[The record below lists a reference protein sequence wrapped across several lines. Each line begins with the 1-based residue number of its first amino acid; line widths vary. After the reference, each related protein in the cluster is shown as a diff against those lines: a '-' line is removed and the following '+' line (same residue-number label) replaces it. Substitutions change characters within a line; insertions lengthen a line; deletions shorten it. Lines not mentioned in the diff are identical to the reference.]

1 MLVGQALDLNVFEAF
16 RVEVPADLFG
26 DIEGV
31 LPWHQP
37 EIDLGGCGGRQDGLG
52 SGALVAG
59 GNAGDGAG
67 GMENGRFLELEAGD
81 TVEKAGQIVH
91 LAVGVFVGRLRSQH
105 LAVSLRGW
113 DDVIVEAGYPDRLI
127 WTL

>member
-1 MLVGQALDLNVFEAF
+1 MSDAGRDDGDLQILREGVHRAGSADQRFDHGLGLIQPAGGVQGRLYEGIVRIHAGGMLVGQALDFNVFEAF

-52 SGALVAG
+52 AG
-59 GNAGDGAG
+59 RPGS
-67 GMENGRFLELEAGD
+67 R
-81 TVEKAGQIVH
+81 
-91 LAVGVFVGRLRSQH
+91 
-105 LAVSLRGW
+105 W
-113 DDVIVEAGYPDRLI
+113 
-127 WTL
+127 